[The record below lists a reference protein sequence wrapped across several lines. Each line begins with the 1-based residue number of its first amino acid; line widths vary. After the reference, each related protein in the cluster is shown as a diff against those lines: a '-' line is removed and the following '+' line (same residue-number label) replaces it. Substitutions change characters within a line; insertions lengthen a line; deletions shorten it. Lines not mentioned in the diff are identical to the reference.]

1 MKRILFFFLL
11 LLSLGANGSNLKP
24 NKINIPSNA
33 VDVTICIGATTNLT
47 PTGAAGGAWSS
58 SNVAIVTVST
68 AGVVTGIAAGSAT
81 ITYTPPNSGAPEP
94 FLITVSSNNAPTVTE
109 AHTNDPCQTGAGSI
123 TITLMG
129 GKPSY
134 SISACGQINSPAT
147 GTAPIAA
154 TTTASAPGSIIYNN
168 LVGNATYKFT
178 ITDAN
183 GCVAKQ

>member
-1 MKRILFFFLL
+1 MKKILFFFLL

-123 TITLMG
+123 TITLSG
-129 GKPSY
+129 GTPNY

-154 TTTASAPGSIIYNN
+154 TTTASGPGSIIYNN

>member
-33 VDVTICIGATTNLT
+33 VDVTICIGATTTLT

-68 AGVVTGIAAGSAT
+68 AGVVTGIAAGSAM
-81 ITYTPPNSGAPEP
+81 IAYTPPTGSAENFSV
-94 FLITVSSNNAPTVTE
+94 TVSSNSAPTVTE

-123 TITLMG
+123 TITLSG
-129 GKPSY
+129 GTPNY